1 MYPADAGAGSE
12 RPRRIT
18 RYPPSKFGHD
28 YVPKSSPMDAST
40 IIGDLLELDV
50 SKRLEGLQNAM
61 ERHKKQ
67 GFNFSKKLFA
77 LGLKGGIFPPPEIL
91 DEIDNTFKVF
101 YGIHD
106 TLEEKD
112 WDKLPCKYAK
122 FFTESENK
130 HLNDFHGD
138 GPKFAEMII
147 KYQFHTEQKRTNNV
161 KKFYDDLRYVLNS
174 NVVWLRFLL
183 LTD

>member
-18 RYPPSKFGHD
+18 RLPPSKFGHEH
-28 YVPKSSPMDAST
+28 VPKSSPMDSSKV
-40 IIGDLLELDV
+40 IEDLLELDT

-61 ERHKKQ
+61 QRHKQQ

-77 LGLKGGIFPPPEIL
+77 LGLKVGIFPPPEIL